1 MKKLIYHL
9 LAMSLMLFL
18 VLSSAFAQEPIVSD
32 NPFHQGTTSGEVFNW
47 YTGVYSAIVILLTYI
62 QGVIKSPFLA
72 KIKPAV
78 KYIVIAVVVGL
89 LFYTLGWLNA
99 IGIVIAFV
107 SSALAYDKVL
117 KPPGLKTANN
127 T

>member
-1 MKKLIYHL
+1 MLAL
-9 LAMSLMLFL
+9 LLL
-18 VLSSAFAQEPIVSD
+18 VLSTAFAQEPVVAD
-32 NPFHQGTTSGEVFNW
+32 NPFHQGTTTGEVFNW
-47 YTGVYSAIVILLTYI
+47 FTGVYSAIILLLTYI

-78 KYIVIAVVVGL
+78 KYISIAAVVGL
-89 LFYTLGWLNA
+89 LFYSLGWLNA
-99 IGIVIAFV
+99 LGIVIGFV

-117 KPPGLKTANN
+117 KPLGLKTADN